1 MAKRG
6 SQDEERLLERL
17 REAVS
22 GDQSMRRLRRRYDS
36 LRRDY
41 EVLLDRLADIEQ
53 RMELSEVED
62 APEPAA
68 RTRPVPGF
76 APQHA
81 SSPGPGSSLGES
93 LLAPLVNLR
102 EEYLV
107 AASNI
112 QAIVGGLE
120 DLAAGAMK
128 GQRPAGPARAES
140 QPQPSAPP
148 ERPEAETEGRGERP
162 RSVQVDIK
170 GHGFGALLD
179 FQERLSEI
187 EGVARVSINAIDHER
202 ATLVVELEPEDER

>member
-62 APEPAA
+62 APEPA

-76 APQHA
+76 APQHT
-81 SSPGPGSSLGES
+81 SSAGPGSSLSES
-93 LLAPLVNLR
+93 LLVPLVNLR
-102 EEYLV
+102 EEYLT

-112 QAIVGGLE
+112 QTIVGGLE
-120 DLAAGAMK
+120 NLAAGAMK
-128 GQRPAGPARAES
+128 GQRPAGPARAEP

-148 ERPEAETEGRGERP
+148 EPAEAETEGRGERP

-187 EGVARVSINAIDHER
+187 EGVSRVSINAIDHER